1 MIENF
6 ENSTK
11 YVIDLINLKDKNISD
26 DDYLK
31 ILEIEKEAD
40 TKYNA
45 PIPIITKDVL
55 KFLIF
60 MLEFSRSKKV
70 LEIGTATAYSTIFI
84 AKNLEKRNGNL
95 TSIEID
101 PLRYGEAKKNIDKL
115 CINNT
120 LLINDDAINVLNEY
134 IKDDIKFDFI
144 FIDARKSIYLDF
156 LKLSVKLLN
165 KNGIIFIDNVLFR
178 SYVGSM
184 EEVPKKYRN
193 MIDKMNEFTSILV
206 NEYKGVILPFG
217 DGVALIK
224 EEDLVEV

>member
-11 YVIDLINLKDKNISD
+11 YVINLINLKDDNISEK
-26 DDYLK
+26 DYLK
-31 ILEIEKEAD
+31 ILEIEKESEC
-40 TKYNA
+40 KYNA

-60 MLEFSRSKKV
+60 MLEFSKSKKV
-70 LEIGTATAYSTIFI
+70 LEIGTATGYSTIFI
-84 AKNLEKRNGNL
+84 AKNLEKRCGSL

-101 PLRYGEAKKNIDKL
+101 SLRYNEAKKNIDKL
-115 CINNT
+115 NIKNT
-120 LLINDDAINVLNEY
+120 DLINDDAINVLNEY
-134 IKDDIKFDFI
+134 IKENKKFDFI

-156 LKLSVKLLN
+156 LKLSVKLLD

-178 SYVGSM
+178 SYVGSL
-184 EEVPKKYRN
+184 EEIPKKYRN
-193 MIDKMNEFTSILV
+193 MIDKMNDFISILV
-206 NEYKGVILPFG
+206 SEYKGVVLPFG

-224 EEDLVEV
+224 EEDLKEV